1 MFNKHL
7 EPWLWKMIPL
17 LNVGWQ
23 TTPDYALGERD
34 TDVLSVINSE
44 DLTVFTFDGLK
55 RRLGLHPE
63 TLSRILARLEQ
74 EGLLKKEAHGYRV
87 SPRITRL
94 KLHEP
99 ENDEN
104 HVPLLQTYLPSN
116 MQVQHLIANLN
127 GKWFG
132 LLRWFGLSENSRG
145 VTLKWVTE
153 DGGIQINARI
163 EDSTLSIEAKF
174 LRENNLN
181 LALSASYQL
190 MTHIGKLCSGS
201 RTATATHVGY
211 FGDGNT
217 FLMPA

>member
-1 MFNKHL
+1 
-7 EPWLWKMIPL
+7 MIPF

-23 TTPDYALGERD
+23 TTPDYSLGERD

-74 EGLLKKEAHGYRV
+74 EGLLKKEAHGYKV
-87 SPRITRL
+87 SPKITKL
-94 KLHEP
+94 KLHEATS
-99 ENDEN
+99 DES
-104 HVPLLQTYLPSN
+104 HVPLLQTFLPSN
-116 MQVQHLIANLN
+116 MQVQNLIANLN

-132 LLRWFGLSENSRG
+132 SLRWFGLSETSRG

-153 DGGIQINARI
+153 DGGIQINAII
-163 EDSTLSIEAKF
+163 EDNTLTIEAKF

-181 LALSASYQL
+181 LALNASYQL
-190 MTHIGKLCSGS
+190 MSHIGKLCSGS
-201 RTATATHVGY
+201 RVAATHVGY